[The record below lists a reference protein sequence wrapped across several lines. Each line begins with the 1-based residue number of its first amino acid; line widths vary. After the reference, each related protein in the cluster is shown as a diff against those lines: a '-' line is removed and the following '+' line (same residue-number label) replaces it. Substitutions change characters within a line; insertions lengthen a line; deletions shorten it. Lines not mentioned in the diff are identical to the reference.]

1 MVFGLSGAATLW
13 TDYLW
18 YRSMTLSSVWQ
29 INLVT
34 SAALVAVATVIAFA
48 ALWLNLV
55 VANRLSP
62 RIQLLTLTEDDE
74 LVVRFHE
81 WMEPR
86 VTRVQLIASLAFGL
100 LMGASAAAWRDEVLL
115 FLNPVPFGVTDP
127 IFQRDI
133 SFFVFQLPVWR
144 EIQSWLFNVT
154 GLVLLLVLVA
164 HYLNGGIRL
173 RRGSAPDVGSGVKV
187 HISVLLAVLALIRA
201 VGYRLDGWE
210 LVTSDRGFTGVGLTG
225 AGYTDV
231 TSRLPALNLL
241 ALISVAAAVLLVINI
256 WRRGWLLP
264 AVALGGWLV
273 VSLVVGT
280 LIPAAVQRFRVV
292 PQERDLESP
301 YIGHNI
307 EFTRLAYGLDGVTPR
322 QFPATETL
330 TAEDIVAN
338 EETISNVRLWDP
350 TVIRSTYANVQ
361 ELRAYYNLPDVDVD
375 RYTLDGQVTQL
386 MVAARHLDEENL
398 PSDSWQASRLE
409 YTHGYGMVISP
420 ANDVAEGGQPDFLVK
435 DLPPVAESEEL
446 AVAQP
451 GIYFA
456 DSYASE
462 RPLYV
467 GTRTQE
473 VDYPLPT
480 EESSAPVRTQ
490 YSGEAGVPI
499 GDVFRRAAF
508 AIRYRDLNVLISSQL
523 TSETRA
529 LMVRNVE
536 EMVHKAAPFLYA
548 DHDPYPV
555 VIDGRVLWVIDL
567 YTVSSDYPYSQQ
579 AISGFTSTLARRE
592 SAWQL
597 PDSFNYIR
605 NSVKATVDAYDG
617 TLTFYVVDETDPLI
631 NAYRQV
637 YPEVFAG
644 GEQVPEALRSHF
656 RYPEDLFR
664 VQSRAWLRY
673 HVPDVPTFY
682 IGEDAWQ
689 IPSDPTTNTET
700 AEVLRGDRPLGGGRL
715 ERIDVMLPY
724 YLLTEI
730 PGDDSASFVIQ
741 QPFTPQGR
749 QNLTALLVARS
760 DPEGYGELIDLRFP
774 QGQLV
779 DGPTQVSARIDQD
792 DEISA
797 QFTLWGQQGSTL
809 IRGNMLITPIEDSVV
824 YFQPIYLQDQQN
836 PLPEY
841 RRVVVVYG
849 DQVVMRPGLREALIE
864 VFGGQETPTEP
875 EEGGEEQPP
884 GVDSTVLGL
893 LQEAE
898 DLFEQAEE
906 ELQAGNLGEYQR
918 LINEARERIQLAA
931 ELSAPP
937 SEDA

>member
-1 MVFGLSGAATLW
+1 M
-13 TDYLW
+13 
-18 YRSMTLSSVWQ
+18 
-29 INLVT
+29 
-34 SAALVAVATVIAFA
+34 
-48 ALWLNLV
+48 
-55 VANRLSP
+55 
-62 RIQLLTLTEDDE
+62 
-74 LVVRFHE
+74 
-81 WMEPR
+81 
-86 VTRVQLIASLAFGL
+86 
-100 LMGASAAAWRDEVLL
+100 
-115 FLNPVPFGVTDP
+115 
-127 IFQRDI
+127 
-133 SFFVFQLPVWR
+133 
-144 EIQSWLFNVT
+144 
-154 GLVLLLVLVA
+154 
-164 HYLNGGIRL
+164 
-173 RRGSAPDVGSGVKV
+173 
-187 HISVLLAVLALIRA
+187 
-201 VGYRLDGWE
+201 
-210 LVTSDRGFTGVGLTG
+210 
-225 AGYTDV
+225 
-231 TSRLPALNLL
+231 
-241 ALISVAAAVLLVINI
+241 
-256 WRRGWLLP
+256 
-264 AVALGGWLV
+264 
-273 VSLVVGT
+273 
-280 LIPAAVQRFRVV
+280 
-292 PQERDLESP
+292 
-301 YIGHNI
+301 
-307 EFTRLAYGLDGVTPR
+307 
-322 QFPATETL
+322 
-330 TAEDIVAN
+330 AN

-375 RYTLDGQVTQL
+375 RYVLDGQVTQL
-386 MVAARHLDEENL
+386 MVSARHLDEQNL
-398 PSDSWQASRLE
+398 PSDSWQAQRLE

-420 ANDVAEGGQPDFLVK
+420 ANDVAEGGQPDFLVS
-435 DLPPVAESEEL
+435 DLPPVAEVEDLE
-446 AVAQP
+446 VTQP

-536 EMVHKAAPFLYA
+536 EMVHKAAPFLHA

-567 YTVSSDYPYSQQ
+567 YTVTSDYPYSQQ

-631 NAYRQV
+631 NAYREI

-689 IPSDPTTNTET
+689 MPADPTTNTET

-809 IRGNMLITPIEDSVV
+809 IRGNMLVTPIEDSVV

-836 PLPEY
+836 PLPEF

-864 VFGGQETPTEP
+864 VFGGQETPTDP
-875 EEGGEEQPP
+875 EEGGEEPPP

-898 DLFEQAEE
+898 DLFEQADQ

-918 LINEARERIQLAA
+918 LIDEARERIQLAA
-931 ELSAPP
+931 ELSGPP

>member
-1 MVFGLSGAATLW
+1 M
-13 TDYLW
+13 
-18 YRSMTLSSVWQ
+18 
-29 INLVT
+29 
-34 SAALVAVATVIAFA
+34 
-48 ALWLNLV
+48 
-55 VANRLSP
+55 
-62 RIQLLTLTEDDE
+62 
-74 LVVRFHE
+74 
-81 WMEPR
+81 
-86 VTRVQLIASLAFGL
+86 
-100 LMGASAAAWRDEVLL
+100 
-115 FLNPVPFGVTDP
+115 
-127 IFQRDI
+127 
-133 SFFVFQLPVWR
+133 
-144 EIQSWLFNVT
+144 
-154 GLVLLLVLVA
+154 
-164 HYLNGGIRL
+164 
-173 RRGSAPDVGSGVKV
+173 
-187 HISVLLAVLALIRA
+187 
-201 VGYRLDGWE
+201 
-210 LVTSDRGFTGVGLTG
+210 
-225 AGYTDV
+225 
-231 TSRLPALNLL
+231 
-241 ALISVAAAVLLVINI
+241 
-256 WRRGWLLP
+256 
-264 AVALGGWLV
+264 
-273 VSLVVGT
+273 
-280 LIPAAVQRFRVV
+280 
-292 PQERDLESP
+292 
-301 YIGHNI
+301 
-307 EFTRLAYGLDGVTPR
+307 
-322 QFPATETL
+322 
-330 TAEDIVAN
+330 
-338 EETISNVRLWDP
+338 
-350 TVIRSTYANVQ
+350 
-361 ELRAYYNLPDVDVD
+361 D